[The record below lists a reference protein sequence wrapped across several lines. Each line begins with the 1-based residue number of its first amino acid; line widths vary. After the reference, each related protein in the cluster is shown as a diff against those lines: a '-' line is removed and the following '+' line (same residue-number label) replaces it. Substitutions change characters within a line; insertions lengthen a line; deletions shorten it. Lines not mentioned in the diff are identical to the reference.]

1 MGDRDVTLA
10 ECVGLL
16 SSESRERKFMGMIL
30 VTKLV
35 HGLDPE
41 SLRAVSEA
49 EGFGRFLTSMLRA
62 TAVVNTAKEGEDDD
76 LDDGLMMAMGDEE
89 RETKAEQVTASHA
102 LALAVCAALTR
113 SPDVAADPSFQER
126 IPIFAAAM
134 RRANRYA
141 DLPVTAVGDA
151 CETCAAVIAALLWRM
166 SRVPNSA
173 TARATTC
180 STSASATEAA
190 SRFAAICG
198 ASTPRSPA

>member
-1 MGDRDVTLA
+1 MGDHDVTLA

-16 SSESRERKFMGMIL
+16 SSESRERKFMGMVL

-62 TAVVNTAKEGEDDD
+62 TAVVNTAKEGEDDG

-151 CETCAAVIAALLWRM
+151 CEACAAMLRTCPLC
-166 SRVPNSA
+166 
-173 TARATTC
+173 RAPIREKRRAY
-180 STSASATEAA
+180 AS
-190 SRFAAICG
+190 
-198 ASTPRSPA
+198 